1 MDLAILIRMPV
12 ITRMLMA
19 NGPWPDEQ
27 QSVSLSGSIV
37 DKFKQQL
44 RPEFPHVPLVEHTL
58 CFYRSQDLLLYKA
71 TKKSAT
77 TTAAFSSWA
86 CLLHTNK
93 ADRWLKNVV
102 VYIMIFCPSPLP
114 TTWPSG
120 LRRQFKALVFT
131 GVGSNPTVVS
141 IHLSLQHSWSF
152 PR

>member
-58 CFYRSQDLLLYKA
+58 CFYRSQDLPLYKA
-71 TKKSAT
+71 TKKKCHNHSSVFELGLL
-77 TTAAFSSWA
+77 AAHKQGRPLA
-86 CLLHTNK
+86 EKRCCLYNDFLPVTPTDHMAERSK
-93 ADRWLKNVV
+93 APV
-102 VYIMIFCPSPLP
+102 
-114 TTWPSG
+114 
-120 LRRQFKALVFT
+120 
-131 GVGSNPTVVS
+131 
-141 IHLSLQHSWSF
+141 
-152 PR
+152 